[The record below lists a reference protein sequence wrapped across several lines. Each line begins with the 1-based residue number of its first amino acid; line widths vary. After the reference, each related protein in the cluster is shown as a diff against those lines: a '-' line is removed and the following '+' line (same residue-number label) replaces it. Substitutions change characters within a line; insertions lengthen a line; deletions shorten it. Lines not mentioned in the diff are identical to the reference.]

1 MDNYG
6 SKNKN
11 INQIY
16 AFYMIIKKEEDKLD
30 IKYIYYI

>member
-6 SKNKN
+6 SKNEN

-16 AFYMIIKKEEDKLD
+16 TFYMIIKKRRQIE
-30 IKYIYYI
+30 Y